1 MQRTGGFVKAT
12 LLGLSLVIG
21 AFVLGACGG
30 GGGGGSEDSGSS
42 AGSDETINFGTV
54 DWPEA
59 IAKTNVASTVVD
71 ALGYETD
78 ISEVSVPLVFQGLE
92 TGDLDVFVE
101 AWFPTMQTNM
111 DEIDQESVTSAATNL
126 PEATF
131 SVAVNR
137 EACDAGVTSHEDL
150 DQFADRFEAGGT
162 PTIYGIEP
170 GNDGNQVVIDMIE
183 NDTYGLGDWEIV
195 ESSTNGMLSEVE
207 SRVDEGEWVAFT
219 GWEPHWM
226 NNKFDMCLLEDPE
239 EAWGGTSHVETLLNA
254 EFAEGNPEL
263 DKFFGQMI
271 VNKEIQANLID
282 QIDNSG
288 KEPEQVALDW
298 LNENTELTDQW
309 LDGVKAADGTD
320 GAEALKSYLEENSAQ
335 Q

>member
-1 MQRTGGFVKAT
+1 MQRAGGFVKAT

-30 GGGGGSEDSGSS
+30 GGGGGSEGSGSS

-59 IAKTNVASTVVD
+59 IAKTNVASKVVD

-263 DKFFGQMI
+263 DKFFGQML

>member
-30 GGGGGSEDSGSS
+30 GGGGGSEGSGSS

-111 DEIDQESVTSAATNL
+111 DEIDQESVTSVATNL

-320 GAEALKSYLEENSAQ
+320 GAEALKSYLEENSA
-335 Q
+335 

>member
-1 MQRTGGFVKAT
+1 
-12 LLGLSLVIG
+12 
-21 AFVLGACGG
+21 
-30 GGGGGSEDSGSS
+30 
-42 AGSDETINFGTV
+42 
-54 DWPEA
+54 
-59 IAKTNVASTVVD
+59 
-71 ALGYETD
+71 
-78 ISEVSVPLVFQGLE
+78 
-92 TGDLDVFVE
+92 
-101 AWFPTMQTNM
+101 MQTNM

-271 VNKEIQANLID
+271 VNKDIQANLID

-298 LNENTELTDQW
+298 LNGNTELTDQW

>member
-30 GGGGGSEDSGSS
+30 GGGGGSEGSGSS

-271 VNKEIQANLID
+271 VNKDIQANLID

-320 GAEALKSYLEENSAQ
+320 GAEALKSYLEENSA
-335 Q
+335 

>member
-30 GGGGGSEDSGSS
+30 GGGGGSEGSGSS

-271 VNKEIQANLID
+271 VDKEIQANLID